1 MNFLKFEKMEKS
13 FIRILDT
20 NLNRTKEGLRVI
32 EDSARFVFNNEQIYK
47 QLRTIR
53 HKATSFLENKY
64 EQLIC
69 ERDSIK
75 DVGRK
80 AVEDKRTNLKN
91 IIIANF
97 KRVEE
102 SLRVLEEYSKLIDFE
117 IALNY
122 KELRYSIYQIEK
134 DFIKLIK

>member
-1 MNFLKFEKMEKS
+1 MEKS

-20 NLNRTKEGLRVI
+20 NLNRSKEGLRVI
-32 EDSARFVFNNEQIYK
+32 EDSARFVFNNEEIYK
-47 QLRTIR
+47 QLRAIR
-53 HKATSFLENKY
+53 HKTTFFLESKY
-64 EQLIC
+64 EQLVL
-69 ERDSIK
+69 ERDSVK
-75 DVGRK
+75 DAGRK
-80 AVEDKRTNLKN
+80 VAEDKRNNLKN

-134 DFIKLIK
+134 DFVKLINEQKD

>member
-1 MNFLKFEKMEKS
+1 MEKN

-47 QLRTIR
+47 QLRDIR
-53 HKATSFLENKY
+53 HKATSFLEKQY
-64 EQLIC
+64 EQLIS
-69 ERDSIK
+69 ERHSVK

-80 AVEDKRTNLKN
+80 VTEDKRIDLKN

-102 SLRVLEEYSKLIDFE
+102 SLRVLEEYSKLINFE

-134 DFIKLIK
+134 DFVKLLNEDNN

>member
-1 MNFLKFEKMEKS
+1 MEKS

-32 EDSARFVFNNEQIYK
+32 EDSARFVFNDEQIYK
-47 QLRTIR
+47 RLRTIR

-80 AVEDKRTNLKN
+80 AAEDKRTNLKN

-134 DFIKLIK
+134 DFVKLINEQKN

>member
-1 MNFLKFEKMEKS
+1 MEQKFV
-13 FIRILDT
+13 RILDT
-20 NLNRTKEGLRVI
+20 NLNRAKEGLRVI
-32 EDSARFVFNNEQIYK
+32 EDSARFVFNNEEIYK

-53 HKATSFLENKY
+53 HKAASFLKY
-64 EQLIC
+64 EYDQMLSS
-69 ERDSIK
+69 RDSIT

-80 AVEDKRTNLKN
+80 AKEDTRADLKN

-102 SLRVLEEYSKLIDFE
+102 SFRVLEEYSKIINFE
-117 IALNY
+117 TALNY

-134 DFIKLIK
+134 NFVKLINEQKN

>member
-1 MNFLKFEKMEKS
+1 MEKS

-32 EDSARFVFNNEQIYK
+32 EDSARFVFNDEQIYK

-80 AVEDKRTNLKN
+80 VAEDKRTNIKN

-122 KELRYSIYQIEK
+122 KELRYGIYQIEK
-134 DFIKLIK
+134 DFVKLINEQKN

>member
-1 MNFLKFEKMEKS
+1 MEQN

-32 EDSARFVFNNEQIYK
+32 EDSARFVFNNEEIYK

-53 HKATSFLENKY
+53 HKAATLLKNEYDQMLSS
-64 EQLIC
+64 
-69 ERDSIK
+69 RDSVT

-80 AVEDKRTNLKN
+80 AKEDTRADLKN

-134 DFIKLIK
+134 DFVKFINEQIN

>member
-1 MNFLKFEKMEKS
+1 MEKS

-75 DVGRK
+75 DIGRK
-80 AVEDKRTNLKN
+80 ATEDKRADLKN

-102 SLRVLEEYSKLIDFE
+102 SLRVLEEYSKLIDFD

-122 KELRYSIYQIEK
+122 KELRYGIYQIEK
-134 DFIKLIK
+134 DFIKLINEQKN

>member
-1 MNFLKFEKMEKS
+1 MEQN

-32 EDSARFVFNNEQIYK
+32 EDSARFVFNNEEIYK

-53 HKATSFLENKY
+53 HKAATLLKNEYDQMLSS
-64 EQLIC
+64 
-69 ERDSIK
+69 RDSVT

-80 AVEDKRTNLKN
+80 AKEDTRADLKN

-102 SLRVLEEYSKLIDFE
+102 SLRVLEEYSKLINFE
-117 IALNY
+117 TALNY

-134 DFIKLIK
+134 DFVKLLDEQKN

>member
-1 MNFLKFEKMEKS
+1 MEKS

-32 EDSARFVFNNEQIYK
+32 EDSARFVFNDEQIYK

-80 AVEDKRTNLKN
+80 VAEDKRTNIKN

-102 SLRVLEEYSKLIDFE
+102 SLRVLEEYSKLINFE
-117 IALNY
+117 TALNY

-134 DFIKLIK
+134 DFVKLINEQKN

>member
-1 MNFLKFEKMEKS
+1 MEKS

-32 EDSARFVFNNEQIYK
+32 EDSARFVFNDEQIYK

-80 AVEDKRTNLKN
+80 VAEDKRTNIKN

-102 SLRVLEEYSKLIDFE
+102 SLRVLEEYSKLINFE
-117 IALNY
+117 TALNY
-122 KELRYSIYQIEK
+122 KELILLTNQRINQ
-134 DFIKLIK
+134 

>member
-1 MNFLKFEKMEKS
+1 
-13 FIRILDT
+13 
-20 NLNRTKEGLRVI
+20 LRVI
-32 EDSARFVFNNEQIYK
+32 EDSARFVFNNEEIYK

-64 EQLIC
+64 EQLIS

-80 AVEDKRTNLKN
+80 AAEQERTNLKN

-102 SLRVLEEYSKLIDFE
+102 SLRVLEEYSKLIDFK
-117 IALNY
+117 IALSY
-122 KELRYSIYQIEK
+122 KELRYNIYQIEK
-134 DFIKLIK
+134 DFVKLINEQKN

>member
-1 MNFLKFEKMEKS
+1 MEKS

-32 EDSARFVFNNEQIYK
+32 EDSARFVFNNEEIYK

-53 HKATSFLENKY
+53 HKATSFLESKY
-64 EQLIC
+64 EQLIS

-80 AVEDKRTNLKN
+80 ATEDKRTNLKN

-122 KELRYSIYQIEK
+122 KELRYGIYQIEK
-134 DFIKLIK
+134 DFVKLLNEQKN

>member
-1 MNFLKFEKMEKS
+1 MEKS

-32 EDSARFVFNNEQIYK
+32 EDSARFVFNNEEIYK

-53 HKATSFLENKY
+53 HKAASFLKDKY
-64 EQLIC
+64 DQMLSS
-69 ERDSIK
+69 RNSIA

-80 AVEDKRTNLKN
+80 AKEDKRADIKN

-102 SLRVLEEYSKLIDFE
+102 SLRVLEEYSKLIDFD

-122 KELRYSIYQIEK
+122 KELRYGIYQIEK
-134 DFIKLIK
+134 DFIKLIDEQKN

>member
-1 MNFLKFEKMEKS
+1 MEQN

-32 EDSARFVFNNEQIYK
+32 EDSARFVFNNEEIYK

-53 HKATSFLENKY
+53 HKAATLLKNEYDQMLSS
-64 EQLIC
+64 
-69 ERDSIK
+69 RDSVT

-80 AVEDKRTNLKN
+80 AKEDTRADLKN

-102 SLRVLEEYSKLIDFE
+102 SLRVLEEYSKLINFE
-117 IALNY
+117 TALNY
-122 KELRYSIYQIEK
+122 KELRYSIYQIFCK
-134 DFIKLIK
+134 IIR

>member
-1 MNFLKFEKMEKS
+1 MEKN

-47 QLRTIR
+47 QLRDIR
-53 HKATSFLENKY
+53 HKATSFLEKQY
-64 EQLIC
+64 EQLIS
-69 ERDSIK
+69 ERDSVK

-80 AVEDKRTNLKN
+80 VTEDKRIDLKN

-102 SLRVLEEYSKLIDFE
+102 SLRVLEEYSKLINFE

-134 DFIKLIK
+134 DFVKLLNEDNN